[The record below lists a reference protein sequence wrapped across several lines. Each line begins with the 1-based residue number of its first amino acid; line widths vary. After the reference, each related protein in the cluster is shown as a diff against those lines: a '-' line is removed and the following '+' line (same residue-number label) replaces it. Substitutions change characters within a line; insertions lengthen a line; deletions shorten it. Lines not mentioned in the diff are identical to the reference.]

1 MTEVSL
7 HELLQNVQGVLALS
21 LEPTPPTP
29 VAHRI
34 GVAPQDLQGSH
45 IVSLLFSS
53 KLVDGEYL
61 SIIERRMTAPGRIM
75 GKPSVKA
82 FVEEACG
89 KSCRRYAQKES
100 RRQGKRGMGGAGTNS
115 FLSLAG
121 LQSCF
126 PSLYFAGGRRTV
138 RIFPVFP
145 PPQKN

>member
-1 MTEVSL
+1 MRVSHLSPAARNRQENLGRLL
-7 HELLQNVQGVLALS
+7 HKE
-21 LEPTPPTP
+21 
-29 VAHRI
+29 
-34 GVAPQDLQGSH
+34 
-45 IVSLLFSS
+45 
-53 KLVDGEYL
+53 
-61 SIIERRMTAPGRIM
+61 
-75 GKPSVKA
+75 
-82 FVEEACG
+82 EEACG

-100 RRQGKRGMGGAGTNS
+100 RRQGKRGMGDAGTNS